1 MMESFAPLPEDLFD
15 DNLRDD
21 NNNAYLSLAQFDVGL
36 QQQAQA
42 ALQQGAWQD
51 FDNFLPVDYHPMFLS
66 NQPITPPSTH
76 IPYGPDSTFIY
87 DTKKQQQQQQLPT
100 DLNTTNTTNTTNTWP
115 EPVIVKQEQH
125 SPETGLLDC
134 QPQFTTVFPD
144 SSYFDPSQP
153 LLDFLPLDP
162 TADLF
167 AQPTFNLGDSVLVGR
182 EKVPIQRLKTAN
194 SPSGNTTPVL
204 PGGGRQLKKTA
215 HNAIERRYRNNIN
228 DRIAEL
234 KNAVPALL
242 HAKPKDTRTGKRAHR
257 SIDDDDD
264 DGEDSEEFLD
274 GVAVATKLN
283 KATILRKA
291 TEYILHLKK
300 SGEDMKRENAT
311 LQHILA
317 QMQGGPEVLVRYRQ
331 QKMQREQEALHQQIV
346 DRQVLKQQQ
355 QQRKAASR
363 KRSRQQSSAFDT
375 HDEYESSASST
386 GSDPLTP
393 PAISNRVY
401 MAVFMALTFFSTSP
415 LTSGPNA
422 SEQYQNHHHRSR
434 TAGLDQQQQQQQQDI
449 NIESTSA
456 NFFVADFWPTDLWSV
471 LRTTVFVIC
480 LVQLL
485 MPILKATFS
494 PSFKLRRV
502 PSATNRSR
510 RAARQR
516 SSVATNNNTAG
527 QIRVVQI
534 HDMLIRSLEETN
546 DSPPQSTLGLVLGFS
561 KELTRLVFRHAFGYE
576 IFYTPQPLVQEWSSL
591 LRWIKLNEVL
601 CLGGNPGCGSLMML
615 YSCLRMVN
623 QMDVF
628 EDEDEEDEDEG
639 SGGIS
644 AADLQASRAR
654 VYCTAA
660 MQMSLLVPKQSL
672 ARTLSNH
679 FYSLAL
685 EESDQTTAPMWVK
698 ALADW
703 EDEDEEIQ
711 DTRAWSETLTVLS
724 TQRNPTS
731 NTLSLSLTAPV
742 LVPVVLLSTLH
753 MLDALQSQF
762 HRLAVVMTASE
773 VREEDSQIFA
783 DFLDLTAEN
792 NNSSKQQPHDRD
804 DQLRIVQW
812 LAAVGGTVEALW
824 STNEKTRKADI
835 EHAYSLLSTLIVRQ
849 IPRAVTAESNLESK
863 TRANEIDEIMKSA
876 ICHTLSGAI
885 MIKNQQIEAGHSEL
899 VKGERLRASARK
911 LVRHTKEA
919 KRNGGRSKQEEYSNT
934 NAKNAKDN
942 VGAVGGG
949 SGGSVSIEHSA
960 LVVADFV
967 VALVGLEA
975 WIKVWKTGEKE
986 DAGEQVRD
994 LTLVL
999 RRMIS
1004 QPSLKLLQ
1012 SNQSL
1017 IIRLSRLNRYVAH
1030 PSDETD
1036 SACDMSDLEEEE
1048 EEEEEESE
1056 LSSEGEVSKRADRAL
1071 DILHGPV

>member
-1 MMESFAPLPEDLFD
+1 MSAMESFAALPEDLFD
-15 DNLRDD
+15 DDNNNNNN
-21 NNNAYLSLAQFDVGL
+21 NNNAYLSLAQFDIGL

-42 ALQQGAWQD
+42 TFQDWQS
-51 FDNFLPVDYHPMFLS
+51 FDNYLPIDCQSIFLS
-66 NQPITPPSTH
+66 NQPITPPTTH
-76 IPYGPDSTFIY
+76 IPYDSGFIY
-87 DTKKQQQQQQLPT
+87 DPKKMPGELGMT
-100 DLNTTNTTNTTNTWP
+100 TWP
-115 EPVIVKQEQH
+115 EPVIKQEQH
-125 SPETGLLDC
+125 SPESLLDF
-134 QPQFTTVFPD
+134 QPQFTTPYPD
-144 SSYFDPSQP
+144 SCFEPALP
-153 LLDFLPLDP
+153 LLDLLQPDQSG
-162 TADLF
+162 ADLF
-167 AQPTFNLGDSVLVGR
+167 AQPSFNLGDSVLVGR
-182 EKVPIQRLKTAN
+182 EKVPIQRLKPTGG
-194 SPSGNTTPVL
+194 SGNATPVL

-311 LQHILA
+311 LQHILSK
-317 QMQGGPEVLVRYRQ
+317 MPGGPASLNLYRQ
-331 QKMQREQEALHQQIV
+331 QKMQREQDALHQQV
-346 DRQVLKQQQ
+346 VERQLLKQQQ

-363 KRSRQQSSAFDT
+363 KRSRQQSSSFDT

-393 PAISNRVY
+393 PAISNQVY

-434 TAGLDQQQQQQQQDI
+434 TAGLDQTQYQP
-449 NIESTSA
+449 NIETTST
-456 NFFVADFWPTDLWSV
+456 NMFVAFWPTDLWSV

-485 MPILKATFS
+485 MPMLKATFS

-502 PSATNRSR
+502 PAANRSR

-516 SSVATNNNTAG
+516 SNQDVVTG
-527 QIRVVQI
+527 QIKAVQI
-534 HDMLIRSLEETN
+534 HDMLIRSLEETG
-546 DSPPQSTLGLVLGFS
+546 DCPPRTTFGLVLSFT
-561 KELTRLVFRHAFGYE
+561 KELLRLVSRHIFGYE

-601 CLGGNPGCGSLMML
+601 LLGGSPGCSSLYML
-615 YSCLRMVN
+615 YSCLHMVN

-628 EDEDEEDEDEG
+628 EDEEEYEDG
-639 SGGIS
+639 LSI
-644 AADLQASRAR
+644 ADLQDSRAR

-660 MQMSLLVPKQSL
+660 MQMSLLIPKQSL

-679 FYSLAL
+679 FYGMAL
-685 EESDQTTAPMWVK
+685 EEADQDSVPVWVK

-703 EDEDEEIQ
+703 EDEEEDIQ
-711 DTRAWSETLTVLS
+711 DSRAWSETLAVLYS
-724 TQRNPTS
+724 QRTTA
-731 NTLSLSLTAPV
+731 NTLSLSLNAPV
-742 LVPVVLLSTLH
+742 LVPVVILSSLH
-753 MLDALQSQF
+753 MLDTLQSKF
-762 HRLAVVMTASE
+762 HQLVVAMTASKT
-773 VREEDSQIFA
+773 REDSQIFA
-783 DFLDLTAEN
+783 DVLDLTAKDN
-792 NNSSKQQPHDRD
+792 NQGQERD
-804 DQLRIVQW
+804 DHLRAVQW
-812 LAAVGGTVEALW
+812 WAAIGATVEALW
-824 STNEKTRKADI
+824 STDESTLKNDI
-835 EHAYSLLSTLIVRQ
+835 DQASGLLSTLIVNE
-849 IPRAVTAESNLESK
+849 IPLGLTAENNLDSK
-863 TRANEIDEIMKSA
+863 KKASQIEQFTKLA
-876 ICHTLSGAI
+876 ICYTLSGAT
-885 MIKNQQIEAGHSEL
+885 MIKNKQFEAGH
-899 VKGERLRASARK
+899 AK
-911 LVRHTKEA
+911 LVIAENIRLESKKFA
-919 KRNGGRSKQEEYSNT
+919 RQNKDSKRTGKLDSNNG
-934 NAKNAKDN
+934 
-942 VGAVGGG
+942 
-949 SGGSVSIEHSA
+949 VSIEDS
-960 LVVADFV
+960 VTVMADFV

-975 WIKVWKTGEKE
+975 WIKVWKTGEMA

-999 RRMIS
+999 RRMIRL
-1004 QPSLKLLQ
+1004 PSLKVLE

-1017 IIRLSRLNRYVAH
+1017 IDRLSQLNRYVAH

-1036 SACDMSDLEEEE
+1036 SACDMSDEEEE
-1048 EEEEEESE
+1048 EEEEEEE
-1056 LSSEGEVSKRADRAL
+1056 DATKASSLESEVSKRADKAL
-1071 DILHGPV
+1071 DILHGPL